1 MQLNPLEQFTIVRQL
16 DWAADPNT
24 YYVQAVIY
32 NVQNNAV
39 IAKVNLTGLGSQK
52 FSQAWQVLGNPGMM
66 GFYIS
71 IVTTVYTDSGYTQVS
86 PTYSTDEHTYLI
98 QQRYVPALGPNG
110 GGIEFDYKMIRK
122 LIQEEL
128 GFLKKK
134 SPAIQTLNEFDVE
147 RVMNNVLGSMFDRVG
162 SPLKS
167 LQDGY
172 SRNEK
177 FIGDMKKSQS
187 EREQAL
193 LAGFEGILTEFM
205 GRMGQESTAHHQRVA
220 TTVDRLAA
228 NISGM
233 MSKSGADN
241 SKSFVENGESLKKM
255 LTEHFNSLI
264 EGENSAREKKIKSF
278 MEKSIRAALEQVE
291 FSPDA
296 IGKVG
301 GTKKSESLI
310 PESMRKFIGA
320 Q

>member
-39 IAKVNLTGLGSQK
+39 IAKVNLSSLGSQK

-86 PTYSTDEHTYLI
+86 PTYSTDEHTYLV

-134 SPAIQTLNEFDVE
+134 SPAIQTLNEYDVE

-177 FIGDMKKSQS
+177 FIGDMQKTHQASTKDLMENFERLLTDFMERTSADSASHRQFVSQRVEKMS
-187 EREQAL
+187 SDIMGL
-193 LAGFEGILTEFM
+193 LARHGE
-205 GRMGQESTAHHQRVA
+205 
-220 TTVDRLAA
+220 
-228 NISGM
+228 NISKGV
-233 MSKSGADN
+233 GTG
-241 SKSFVENGESLKKM
+241 GEAMKKM

-301 GTKKSESLI
+301 ATKKPESLI
-310 PESMRKFIGA
+310 PEGMRKFIGA
-320 Q
+320 